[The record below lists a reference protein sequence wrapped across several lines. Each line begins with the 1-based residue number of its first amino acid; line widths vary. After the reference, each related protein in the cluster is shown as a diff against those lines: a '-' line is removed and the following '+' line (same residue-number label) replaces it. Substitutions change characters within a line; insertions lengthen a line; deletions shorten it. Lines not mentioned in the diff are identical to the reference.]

1 MVHPPGIHVHHRV
14 WLLGKQLIRWACWVG
29 LEESTGHVLQQIQA
43 VPGGCGQNTAGT
55 APASKPCCSALPF
68 PSLGICPV
76 SLPVLLPAEGAADQ
90 LPPVILTT
98 QPHLGFL
105 LQPPGQDLGERGK
118 EEETPET
125 GLCLLSETA
134 VKIADLCPPVLSS
147 CPRWA
152 SGNPWD
158 RVPK

>member
-1 MVHPPGIHVHHRV
+1 M
-14 WLLGKQLIRWACWVG
+14 
-29 LEESTGHVLQQIQA
+29 STIEFGYLVSSPSGGHVAWGLRRALVTSSSKSRQSLVAVGRTQQLL
-43 VPGGCGQNTAGT
+43 
-55 APASKPCCSALPF
+55 APASKPSRCSELPF

-90 LPPVILTT
+90 FPPIILTT

-125 GLCLLSETA
+125 GLCLLSETV

-147 CPRWA
+147 CPGWA

>member
-1 MVHPPGIHVHHRV
+1 M
-14 WLLGKQLIRWACWVG
+14 
-29 LEESTGHVLQQIQA
+29 STIEFGYLVSSPSGGHVAWGLRRALVMSSSKSRQSLVAVGRTQQLL
-43 VPGGCGQNTAGT
+43 
-55 APASKPCCSALPF
+55 APSRCSELPF

-90 LPPVILTT
+90 FPPIILTT

-125 GLCLLSETA
+125 GLCLLSETV

-147 CPRWA
+147 CPGWA

>member
-1 MVHPPGIHVHHRV
+1 M
-14 WLLGKQLIRWACWVG
+14 
-29 LEESTGHVLQQIQA
+29 STIEFGYLVSSPSGGHVVWGLRRALVMSSSKSRQSLVAVGRTQQLL
-43 VPGGCGQNTAGT
+43 
-55 APASKPCCSALPF
+55 APASKPSRCSELPF

-90 LPPVILTT
+90 FPPIILTT

-125 GLCLLSETA
+125 GLCLLSETV

-147 CPRWA
+147 CPGWA

>member
-1 MVHPPGIHVHHRV
+1 MSSSKSRQSLVAVGRTQQ
-14 WLLGKQLIRWACWVG
+14 LL
-29 LEESTGHVLQQIQA
+29 
-43 VPGGCGQNTAGT
+43 
-55 APASKPCCSALPF
+55 APASKPSRCSALPF
-68 PSLGICPV
+68 PSLGICAV

-90 LPPVILTT
+90 FPPIILTT

-125 GLCLLSETA
+125 GLCLLSETV

>member
-1 MVHPPGIHVHHRV
+1 MSSSKSRQSLVAVGRTQQ
-14 WLLGKQLIRWACWVG
+14 LL
-29 LEESTGHVLQQIQA
+29 
-43 VPGGCGQNTAGT
+43 
-55 APASKPCCSALPF
+55 APASKPSRCSELPF

-90 LPPVILTT
+90 FPPIILTT

-125 GLCLLSETA
+125 GLCLLSETV

-147 CPRWA
+147 CPGWA